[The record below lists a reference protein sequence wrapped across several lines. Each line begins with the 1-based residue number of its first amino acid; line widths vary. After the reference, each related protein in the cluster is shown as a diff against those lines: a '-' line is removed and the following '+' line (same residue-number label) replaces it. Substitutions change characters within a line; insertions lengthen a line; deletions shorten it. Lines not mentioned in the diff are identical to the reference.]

1 MPDAVRRNLVL
12 LGFVLLCSIGSVSA
26 AWQVRNWGD
35 TLSPVDLFSESN
47 AIREARNFLDTGI
60 AADDG
65 LGDVLRPDLYPEEG
79 FQGHPATRAHS
90 LTPKGIY
97 THYPP
102 GPEYILYVAMRLLG
116 THPISRLRIVPL
128 MITWLTTLFFGLSLH
143 RRFGTPVAALVMLAC
158 AALPMFSAADS
169 FLHYDGYAL
178 ALLLV
183 EIGLAIGSNIL
194 VLPFIVLGFLQGW
207 LSFDYFFLVT
217 LVPGAVELAMP
228 RLDPGHAARKR
239 LALMRCGAAGGG
251 FALAHLLHFAEVW
264 AFFGSF
270 HAALHDLGAA
280 AAYRTGEFGPLERIV
295 LTCFVLKHYWL
306 GIFPDWLFGQP
317 DAAAAAE
324 EPMFRFGGLTAGIW
338 WLLLMHAFIAVRLL
352 RQRRLPPGAVN
363 RPIDSDWLAVT
374 LCGIIPCSLWYI
386 AMPEHAFIHEHFLY
400 RHLFFCFFLGVLFSA
415 TVLVKAWETAPRHG
429 KAQVIPA
436 SGSSPG

>member
-1 MPDAVRRNLVL
+1 MADGVRRARGEARVDH
-12 LGFVLLCSIGSVSA
+12 LCLTRSGATWSCWASSCCAASA
-26 AWQVRNWGD
+26 ACPRPGKCA
-35 TLSPVDLFSESN
+35 TGATHCRRSTSFSESN

-280 AAYRTGEFGPLERIV
+280 AAYRTGEFG
-295 LTCFVLKHYWL
+295 TCW
-306 GIFPDWLFGQP
+306 
-317 DAAAAAE
+317 
-324 EPMFRFGGLTAGIW
+324 
-338 WLLLMHAFIAVRLL
+338 
-352 RQRRLPPGAVN
+352 N
-363 RPIDSDWLAVT
+363 
-374 LCGIIPCSLWYI
+374 
-386 AMPEHAFIHEHFLY
+386 
-400 RHLFFCFFLGVLFSA
+400 
-415 TVLVKAWETAPRHG
+415 
-429 KAQVIPA
+429 A
-436 SGSSPG
+436 SF